1 MTKPSNPMRSG
12 GPRSAEGKLV
22 ASGNSLKTGAYSRS
36 VILPGEN
43 PEEYENFLAG
53 FVHEYE
59 PQSATEMF
67 LVQNMVGWMWKML
80 RLERLEAAAQ
90 IAELSQPL
98 KSYELSRY
106 GLEVPEGAE
115 YYLED
120 LARIDA
126 IDGELHG
133 AVDGM
138 VRNLLRQY
146 PVTAEALSLAHERA
160 PDFFRLLQERARDA
174 GATDLTP
181 GGLAALTIKGPG
193 IDRVPWVR
201 GALEELREEAA
212 LALWAVDNADRI
224 RGVRAAISDAR
235 LQSMQHYVKPQ
246 MAFDHVSRSLYK
258 AIDEL
263 RKHQTW
269 RSKFK
274 VIDVTPRPGGAEGG

>member
-1 MTKPSNPMRSG
+1 MTKPSNPRRSG

-22 ASGNSLKTGAYSRS
+22 ASGNSLKTGAYSRN
-36 VILPGEN
+36 VILPGES
-43 PEEYENFLAG
+43 PEEYENFLEG

-90 IAELSQPL
+90 VAELSQPL
-98 KSYELSRY
+98 KPYELARY

-115 YYLED
+115 YYLEN
-120 LARIDA
+120 LARIDE
-126 IDGELHG
+126 IDALLYS
-133 AVDGM
+133 AVEGM
-138 VRNLLRQY
+138 AEILLKQY
-146 PVTAEALSLAHERA
+146 VVSAEALAIAQENSPE
-160 PDFFRLLQERARDA
+160 FFRLLQERAEED
-174 GATDLTP
+174 GAKDLTP
-181 GGLAALTIKGPG
+181 EGLAAARVKGPS
-193 IDRVPWVR
+193 IDRVPWLR
-201 GALEELREEAA
+201 GALEELQEEAK
-212 LALWAVDNADRI
+212 LALWAHANADRI

-246 MAFDHVSRSLYK
+246 VAFDHVSRSLYK

-269 RSKFK
+269 RSKLK
-274 VIDVTPRPGGAEGG
+274 VIDVTPRPGGMEGG